1 VKPIPVPDE
10 ITAFYW
16 NAASQGRLEVQQCP
30 RCGSR
35 QFPPAIACPRCQ
47 SDDLEHGAVSGR
59 GRVYSFT
66 VVRQAFD
73 AAFIEEL
80 PYVVALVELEED
92 SGVRI
97 LSNIVGAAVDSI
109 HVGMPVEVGFEHRD
123 GVSLPVFRP
132 C

>member
-10 ITAFYW
+10 TTAFYW
-16 NAASQGRLEVQQCP
+16 NAARQGRLEVQRCA
-30 RCGSR
+30 RCGSH
-35 QFPPAIACPRCQ
+35 QFPPTIACPGCQ
-47 SDDLEHGAVSGR
+47 SDDLVHSAMSGR

-73 AAFIEEL
+73 AAFVEDL

-92 SGVRI
+92 PGVRI
-97 LSNIVGAAVDSI
+97 LSNIVGSPLDTI
-109 HVGMPVEVGFEHRD
+109 RVGMPVEVGFEDRA